1 MTECSGI
8 AFDPY
13 ALTQIKPGSSGRL
26 LPEAKDLV
34 RIGDPDPEGYG
45 ELLISE
51 DYTGVFKGY
60 LDDPEETEKILYDGW
75 LHTGDLA
82 RIDQDGDLFITG
94 RIKNLIIL
102 SNGENV
108 SPEKLEQLV
117 MRLEGVREC
126 MVYEEDNRLTVKIVP
141 GDMGEGFF
149 EGGTEKYFR
158 EKVYQMNRELPPYE
172 QISRIR
178 ICDHLEKNA
187 AGKKIRINHGISADH
202 L

>member
-1 MTECSGI
+1 MMNTCDKTCQRRLKANSDKKNEI
-8 AFDPY
+8 
-13 ALTQIKPGSSGRL
+13 LGRL
-26 LPEAKDLV
+26 FDNSAFK
-34 RIGDPDPEGYG
+34 RYQ
-45 ELLISE
+45 ELLNGAKGMLYDQRRNNEEKLKGLIE
-51 DYTGVFKGY
+51 DGF
-60 LDDPEETEKILYDGW
+60 PEEERVN
-75 LHTGDLA
+75 HHP
-82 RIDQDGDLFITG
+82 
-94 RIKNLIIL
+94 
-102 SNGENV
+102 E
-108 SPEKLEQLV
+108 SPDFLEKLEQLV

-141 GDMGEGFF
+141 GDMEEGFF

-178 ICDHLEKNA
+178 ICDRLEKNA